1 MTNGNIFIPSHFL
14 FLPGDTEISYVK
26 LKLILVKR
34 RWHRLHKLFD
44 LILKDFEVNVL
55 VTTSSF

>member
-14 FLPGDTEISYVK
+14 FLPVDTEISYVK

-44 LILKDFEVNVL
+44 LILKDLGYVL
-55 VTTSSF
+55 VTTCSF